1 MILLLKRIVI
11 LSLSIFIGHAVGSYI
26 NNYLIKINKKY
37 YYETII
43 QIEHP
48 VGKIDFSNKSIR
60 EYYAVN
66 IIPFSKD
73 LLSIPEK
80 IISKISDNQVKIGYD
95 ILDNKISFNDHRK
108 CKPDI
113 VTNVEIFES
122 KILINYIV
130 SIKNVLH
137 ENEENLHNY
146 CLELY
151 LSRQIKVF
159 ENDAINIKNYIQNV
173 IGTLDKNLIIT
184 KDVKLNI
191 LEEIKLN
198 SQKNND
204 LLRNLLFYDL
214 NQLNFLKLEKN
225 YKIIETKKI
234 LVHPDLHFSQYKYLS
249 IIFSLMIGLL
259 VCFYKEVKIYLNN
272 FK

>member
-1 MILLLKRIVI
+1 MILLKRIVI
-11 LSLSIFIGHAVGSYI
+11 LSLFIFIGYAVGLYI

-43 QIEHP
+43 EIDHP
-48 VGKIDFSNKSIR
+48 VGKIDFSKKSIR
-60 EYYAVN
+60 EYYALN
-66 IIPFSKD
+66 IIPFSKEFYD
-73 LLSIPEK
+73 IPEK
-80 IISKISDNQVKIGYD
+80 LTDIIFYNQSKIGYD

-113 VTNVEIFES
+113 
-122 KILINYIV
+122 LINRDISDNKISINYVV
-130 SIKNVLH
+130 SIKNVLL

-151 LSRQIKVF
+151 LKRQIKVF
-159 ENDAINIKNYIQNV
+159 ENDVIKTKDYIKNMISS
-173 IGTLDKNLIIT
+173 LDKNIINT
-184 KDVKLNI
+184 KDNKLNI

-198 SQKNND
+198 SLKHND
-204 LLRNLLFYDL
+204 LLRNLFFYDL
-214 NQLNFLKLEKN
+214 NQLNLLKVEKN
-225 YKIIETKKI
+225 YKFIETKKL

-249 IIFSLMIGLL
+249 IIFGLLIGLI